1 MTNMKRDY
9 PEITHPLIDDNR
21 IKRLRIEIEGAVQG
35 VGFRPFIYRLAVKSG
50 LTGWIRNSA
59 RGAVIEAE
67 GPAGK
72 LNSFI
77 AAIDNEKPNHS
88 LILNKKISFLKP
100 RGDSDFSIAKS
111 DSHEHKTALVLPDI
125 ATCDECLA
133 EIFDPGN
140 RRYRYPFTNC
150 TNCGPRFSIIESL
163 PYDRRNTSM
172 KAFPMCEECLSEYN
186 DPTDRRFHAQ
196 PNACP
201 KCGPHLELWDG
212 SGNILELYHNAL
224 LETCDLVR
232 RGKIVAVKGLGGF
245 HLMAD
250 ASNGAAVTRLR
261 NLKGREEKPF
271 AMMYP
276 DLRSAKRDCFL
287 TGYEEHLLCSSE
299 SPIMLLKRKFKNE
312 SKWFGISSSV
322 APGNPYLGIMLPYTP
337 LHHLLMAEL
346 RHPVVATSGNISE
359 ETICTDEYEALKRL
373 GGIADFF
380 LVHNRPIV
388 RPIDDSVVFV
398 INDRETILRRARGY
412 APLPIQLKKPLSPVL
427 AVGGHLKN
435 TVAISVGEKVF
446 LSQHI
451 GDLENRQSF
460 DTFTDSVDS
469 LCGLYDFKP
478 QTVAHDSH
486 PDYASSKYAVNLDLP
501 GIKVQ
506 HHYAHVLSCMA
517 ENGLEGPV
525 LGVCWDGTGYGPDG
539 TVWGGEFLKV
549 NDRSFSRIAHLR
561 TFHLPGNEKAI
572 REPRRSALGVLF
584 EIYGEDVLD
593 MKNVLNGDGFRL
605 EERKNLI
612 KMIKSGINSP
622 VTSSIGRLFD
632 AAASIVGLCHVAS
645 FEGQAAMRLEYAI
658 GDLNTDE
665 TYEYEINKADDK
677 YIIDWESMIRA
688 IVDDMNES
696 VDAGKIA
703 AKFHNA
709 LVEMIVD
716 VAEIVNEKRIVL
728 SGGCFQNRYLIER
741 TADRLQARGFESH
754 RHHLI
759 PPNDGGLALGQIVA
773 ASRTESEG

>member
-1 MTNMKRDY
+1 MTSMKRNF
-9 PEITHPLIDDNR
+9 PVITHSSIDGNR
-21 IKRLRIEIEGAVQG
+21 IKRLRIEVEGAVQG

-59 RGAVIEAE
+59 RGAVIEVE
-67 GPAGK
+67 GPVGN

-77 AAIDNEKPNHS
+77 SAIDDEKPDHS
-88 LILNKKISFLKP
+88 IITGRKTRYLEP
-100 RGDSDFSIAKS
+100 YGYSDFSIEKS
-111 DSHEHKTALVLPDI
+111 ESHEHKTALVLPDI
-125 ATCDECLA
+125 ATCKECLE

-150 TNCGPRFSIIESL
+150 TNCGPRFSIIEAL

-212 SGNILELYHNAL
+212 SGNILGLYHDAL
-224 LETCDLVR
+224 LETCNLIR

-245 HLMAD
+245 HLVVD
-250 ASNGAAVTRLR
+250 ASNDAAVTRLR

-271 AMMYP
+271 ALMYP
-276 DLRSAKRDCFL
+276 DLRSAKEDCRL
-287 TGYEEHLLCSSE
+287 NEREVHLLYSSE
-299 SPIMLLKRKFKNE
+299 SPIMLLKRKCK
-312 SKWFGISSSV
+312 SDSTGSGISSSV

-373 GGIADFF
+373 NGIADFF

-398 INDRETILRRARGY
+398 IDDRETILRRARGY
-412 APLPIQLKKPLSPVL
+412 APLPIHLKKPLPPVL

-435 TVAISVGEKVF
+435 TVAISIGEKVF

-478 QTVAHDSH
+478 RTVAHDSH
-486 PDYASSKYAVNLDLP
+486 PDYASSKYAVDLDLP
-501 GIKVQ
+501 SIKIQ

-517 ENGLEGPV
+517 ENGLEGPL

-539 TVWGGEFLKV
+539 TVWGGEFLKI

-572 REPRRSALGVLF
+572 REPRRSALGALY
-584 EIYGEDVLD
+584 EIYGEDALD
-593 MKNVLNGDGFRL
+593 MKHVLNSDRFRYD
-605 EERKNLI
+605 EKKNLI
-612 KMIKSGINSP
+612 KMIEHGINSP
-622 VTSSIGRLFD
+622 ATSSMGRLFD
-632 AAASIVGLCHVAS
+632 AAASIVGLCHIAS

-665 TYEYEINKADDK
+665 TYEYEINQTKDRF
-677 YIIDWESMIRA
+677 IIDWESMIRA

-703 AKFHNA
+703 AKFHNT

-741 TADRLQARGFESH
+741 TAGRLQARGFEPY
-754 RHHLI
+754 RHHCV
-759 PPNDGGLALGQIVA
+759 PPNDGGLALGQIFAV
-773 ASRTESEG
+773 SRVESGG